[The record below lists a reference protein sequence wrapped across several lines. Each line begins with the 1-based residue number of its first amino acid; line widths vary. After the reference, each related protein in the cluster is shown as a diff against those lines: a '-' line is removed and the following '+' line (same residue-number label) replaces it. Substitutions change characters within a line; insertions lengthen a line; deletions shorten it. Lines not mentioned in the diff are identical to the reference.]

1 MIGPLTGAANV
12 PPLLAPVT
20 LLCTT
25 VQKYWVP
32 ATAFGLL
39 NAILVAVP
47 LQITCEAGATEISG
61 VGSTNALTSKVAP
74 LQPAPLRGVILY
86 VTVCCTLLGFTN
98 V

>member
-25 VQKYWVP
+25 VQKYCVP

-39 NAILVAVP
+39 NAILVAVL
-47 LQITCEAGATEISG
+47 LQITWLFADA
-61 VGSTNALTSKVAP
+61 VGTGLTSTSTVIA
-74 LQPAPLRGVILY
+74 LPAHPFALGVI
-86 VTVCCTLLGFTN
+86 V
-98 V
+98 